1 MENRNVRKRLLVLTM
16 WSVFLTI
23 IVIAES
29 IALVVFG
36 KKLYRVSEGWGR
48 ALHLEEMGEIEL
60 GESEM
65 PELVLNNYIRFL
77 KQSYILFGEYP
88 DCEYYKISDKIARN
102 DFDYINEFKYIDNG
116 TTNFL
121 YRIKNDEK
129 VSKIAIDVSEHQS
142 EIDWVKVKA
151 AGVDTAIVRVGY
163 RGYGE
168 GGTLNADTMY
178 ATHVDGAK
186 KAGVKTA
193 AYFFSEAVNAEEGVE
208 EAQLA
213 LKLIKGHEP
222 SEKIIVID
230 TEYVYTDDFVRANE
244 IEIEDRTAAVKA
256 FCDTVREA
264 GYTPM
269 IYASYGWFIR
279 NLDLDQLYDIEFWLA
294 DYDDVEYM
302 DFPYVITGWQYSP
315 SGSCPGVEGE
325 VDVNVWFR

>member
-1 MENRNVRKRLLVLTM
+1 MENKNFRKRLIVLTL
-16 WSVFLTI
+16 WSAFLTLV
-23 IVIAES
+23 VIAE
-29 IALVVFG
+29 AVVLVIFG

-48 ALHLEEMGEIEL
+48 ALHIEEMGEVEL
-60 GESEM
+60 GEAGMSDA
-65 PELVLNNYIRFL
+65 VLDNYIKFL

-102 DFDYINEFKYIDNG
+102 DFDYSNEFKYIENG
-116 TTNFL
+116 DTNFL
-121 YRIKNDEK
+121 YRVKDNEK
-129 VSKIAIDVSEHQS
+129 VSKVAIDISEHQS
-142 EIDWVKVKA
+142 AIDWKKVKA

-168 GGTLNADTMY
+168 AGSLNADTMY
-178 ATHVDGAK
+178 AEHIDGAN
-186 KAGVKTA
+186 KAKIKTA
-193 AYFFSEAVNAEEGVE
+193 AYFFSEAVNYDEGVE
-208 EAQLA
+208 EAKYA
-213 LKLIKGHEP
+213 LSLIKGHEP

-230 TEYVYTDDFVRANE
+230 TEYVYTDDYVRAND
-244 IEIEDRTAAVKA
+244 IDIEDRTAAVKA

-294 DYDDVEYM
+294 DYDDVDYM
-302 DFPYVITGWQYSP
+302 DFPYVISGWQYSP
-315 SGSCPGVEGE
+315 SGSCPGVEGD